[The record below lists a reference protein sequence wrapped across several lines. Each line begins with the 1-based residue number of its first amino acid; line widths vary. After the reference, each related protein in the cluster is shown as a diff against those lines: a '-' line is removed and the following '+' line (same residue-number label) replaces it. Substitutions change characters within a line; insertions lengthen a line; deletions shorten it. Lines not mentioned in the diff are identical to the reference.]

1 MKLDGML
8 AKLSNYFL
16 KVILMKSVVAVA
28 IYAQN

>member
-1 MKLDGML
+1 MKLDGMS

-16 KVILMKSVVAVA
+16 KVILMKSIVVVA